1 MREMGK
7 TVFGRYGGRLMN
19 DFNNGN
25 NNNKDARNTLEWV
38 GIVLAFIVWWPV
50 GLIWLILKLARPSRR
65 NANSFNQNRQSAPD
79 FSAYQSSAPKQTYA
93 APVRL
98 AAEKKKKE
106 KKEKMPQDIAAL
118 VLLILGCVFLFI
130 GLASLLEFVNYDILS
145 DLREALFYLIGG
157 GASMFFSWRAKRKA
171 KRLSKYI
178 AVMGM
183 DDCKSVAEISKS
195 TGLARER
202 VRKDLEY
209 MAQKGYFG
217 ETAYLDNGLDSL
229 VISEAAAEKER
240 EIRQQSR
247 TEKKAS
253 DEREAN
259 TSEYMRIYEQMR
271 EAAGNIKDP
280 EISAKMMRLTEL
292 TGKILQAAEANPEK
306 EKNIR
311 RFMSY
316 YLPQTQK
323 LMRSY
328 AVLERQGISTANISS
343 TKERIGNILD
353 NLITGYEQQL
363 DQMFD
368 SDAMDISSDI
378 DVLETMLKQ
387 DGLNSDGSGIAMG
400 GH

>member
-1 MREMGK
+1 
-7 TVFGRYGGRLMN
+7 MN
-19 DFNNGN
+19 GYNNGN
-25 NNNKDARNTLEWV
+25 DNRDSKNALEWV
-38 GIVLAFIVWWPV
+38 GIILAFFAFWPV
-50 GLIWLILKLARPSRR
+50 GLVWLILKLTRPSRR
-65 NANSFNQNRQSAPD
+65 NANSFNQYRQSAPD
-79 FSAYQSSAPKQTYA
+79 FSAYQSSAPKQTYS
-93 APVRL
+93 APVKP
-98 AAEKKKKE
+98 AAEKKKN

-118 VLLILGCVFLFI
+118 ILLILGCVFLFI
-130 GLASLLEFVNYDILS
+130 GLNSLIEYVNYDLMS
-145 DLREALFYLIGG
+145 DLRNALFYLIGG

-183 DDCKSVAEISKS
+183 DDCKSVAEVSKA
-195 TGLARER
+195 TGLPKER

-209 MAQKGYFG
+209 MAEKGYFG

-240 EIRQQSR
+240 QIRQQSR
-247 TEKKAS
+247 SEKKVRE
-253 DEREAN
+253 DREAN
-259 TSEYMRIYEQMR
+259 TNEYMRIYEQMR

-292 TGKILQAAEANPEK
+292 TGKILQAAERSPEK

-328 AVLERQGISTANISS
+328 AVLERQGIATANITS

-353 NLITGYEQQL
+353 NLIIGYEQQL

-387 DGLNSDGSGIAMG
+387 DGLNSDGSGISMG

>member
-1 MREMGK
+1 
-7 TVFGRYGGRLMN
+7 MN

-93 APVRL
+93 APVRP

-183 DDCKSVAEISKS
+183 DDCKSVAEISKA

>member
-1 MREMGK
+1 
-7 TVFGRYGGRLMN
+7 MN
-19 DFNNGN
+19 DYNNGNNGN
-25 NNNKDARNTLEWV
+25 NNNKDAKNTLEWV

-50 GLIWLILKLARPSRR
+50 GLIWLIVKLARPSQR
-65 NANSFNQNRQSAPD
+65 NANSFNQNRQSATN
-79 FSAYQSSAPKQTYA
+79 FSAYQSSVPKQTNT
-93 APVRL
+93 APVRP

-106 KKEKMPQDIAAL
+106 KKEKMPQDVAAL

-130 GLASLLEFVNYDILS
+130 GLTSLIEYVNYDILS
-145 DLREALFYLIGG
+145 DLREALFYLLGG

-183 DDCKSVAEISKS
+183 DDCKSVAEVSKA
-195 TGLARER
+195 TGLPKER

-247 TEKKAS
+247 TEKKVR
-253 DEREAN
+253 DDREAN

-306 EKNIR
+306 EKSIR

-328 AVLERQGISTANISS
+328 AVLERQGISTANIRS

>member
-1 MREMGK
+1 
-7 TVFGRYGGRLMN
+7 MN

-25 NNNKDARNTLEWV
+25 NNNKDTRNTLEWV

-183 DDCKSVAEISKS
+183 DDCKSVAEISKA

-247 TEKKAS
+247 TEKKVR
-253 DEREAN
+253 DDREAN

>member
-1 MREMGK
+1 MSDYNNNG
-7 TVFGRYGGRLMN
+7 
-19 DFNNGN
+19 NNGN
-25 NNNKDARNTLEWV
+25 NNDAKNALEWV
-38 GIVLAFIVWWPV
+38 GIILAFIVWWPV
-50 GLIWLILKLARPSRR
+50 GLVWLILKLARPYRR
-65 NANSFNQNRQSAPD
+65 NASTFNQNRASVPN
-79 FSAYQSSAPKQTYA
+79 FSAYQSSAPKQTYS
-93 APVRL
+93 AP
-98 AAEKKKKE
+98 AQPASQKKKT
-106 KKEKMPQDIAAL
+106 KKERMPQDVAAL
-118 VLLILGCVFLFI
+118 ILLILGCVFLFI
-130 GLASLLEFVNYDILS
+130 GLASLIEFVNYDFVS
-145 DLREALFYLIGG
+145 DLRQALFYLIGG

-178 AVMGM
+178 AVMGL
-183 DDCKSVAEISKS
+183 DDCKSVAEISKA
-195 TGLARER
+195 TGLPRER

-217 ETAYLDNGLDSL
+217 ENAYLDNGLDSL

-240 EIRQQSR
+240 EVRQQSR
-247 TEKKAS
+247 TERKVRE
-253 DEREAN
+253 DREAN
-259 TSEYMRIYEQMR
+259 TTEYMRIYEEMR

-280 EISAKMMRLTEL
+280 EISGKMMRLTEL
-292 TGKILQAAEANPEK
+292 TGKILQAAEASPEK

-328 AVLERQGISTANISS
+328 AVLERQGISTANIAS
-343 TKERIGNILD
+343 TKARIGNILD

-363 DQMFD
+363 DQMFN

-387 DGLNSDGSGIAMG
+387 DGLNSDGSGISMG

>member
-1 MREMGK
+1 
-7 TVFGRYGGRLMN
+7 MN

-93 APVRL
+93 APARP
-98 AAEKKKKE
+98 APEKKKKE

-157 GASMFFSWRAKRKA
+157 GASMFFSWRAKKKA

-183 DDCKSVAEISKS
+183 DDCKSVAEISKA

>member
-1 MREMGK
+1 
-7 TVFGRYGGRLMN
+7 MN

-247 TEKKAS
+247 TEKKVR
-253 DEREAN
+253 DDREAN

>member
-1 MREMGK
+1 MSD
-7 TVFGRYGGRLMN
+7 YSN
-19 DFNNGN
+19 SN
-25 NNNKDARNTLEWV
+25 NNNNNDAKNALEWV

-50 GLIWLILKLARPSRR
+50 GLVWLILKLARPSRR
-65 NANSFNQNRQSAPD
+65 NANTFNQNRQSAPN
-79 FSAYQSSAPKQTYA
+79 FSAYQSSAPRQTYT
-93 APVRL
+93 APVRP
-98 AAEKKKKE
+98 AVEKKKKE
-106 KKEKMPQDIAAL
+106 KKQKMPQDVAAL

-130 GLASLLEFVNYDILS
+130 GLAGLFEYVNYGLLS

-178 AVMGM
+178 AVMGL
-183 DDCKSVAEISKS
+183 DDCKSVAEISKA
-195 TGLARER
+195 TGLPKER

-240 EIRQQSR
+240 EVRQQSR
-247 TEKKAS
+247 SEKKVRE
-253 DEREAN
+253 EREAN
-259 TSEYMRIYEQMR
+259 TSEYMRVYEQML

-292 TGKILQAAEANPEK
+292 TGKILQAAETSPEK

-328 AVLERQGISTANISS
+328 AVLERQGIATANIKS

-368 SDAMDISSDI
+368 SDAIDISSDI

>member
-1 MREMGK
+1 
-7 TVFGRYGGRLMN
+7 MN

-183 DDCKSVAEISKS
+183 DDCKSVAEISKA